1 MTDYALNDR
10 GSLDVVTEN
19 FYDTEIMRVFGG
31 LSVGHAQTWKG
42 LAALVPEPTPEQI
55 VPCVFDERVAPAVAA
70 AVAAHA

>member
-31 LSVGHAQTWKG
+31 LSVGRSQTWTG
-42 LAALVPEPTPEQI
+42 LAALVPEPDHP
-55 VPCVFDERVAPAVAA
+55 FDPRTISNYNACTYSISAG
-70 AVAAHA
+70 